1 MLDKIVESARY
12 LLDNFPEARECKDYL
27 DSRLNQESQELF
39 NFGYFPGIQ
48 NLSVLTDMVGE
59 DVLRKL
65 KLLYTKSIEDTM
77 GPRSY
82 PICYFEHHP
91 LIMPYRNPYGE
102 VVALVGRSLLND
114 EERTAQGIKS
124 KYKNTQETSA
134 FKKGNLLFGL
144 YENKKHILDQN
155 CVYIVEGQFDVIK
168 SVEMGFKNIV
178 ALGTNSMTAYQFS
191 VISRY
196 TDNIFLLL
204 DNDVSGEKGRKHIIS
219 KFGKLANIQ
228 NFYLPNPY
236 KDIDEYFTKTGE
248 ESVSF
253 VVRA

>member
-12 LLDNFPEARECKDYL
+12 LLDNFPDARECKDYIN
-27 DSRLNQESQELF
+27 SRLNQESQELF

-48 NLSVLTDMVGE
+48 NLNVLTDMVDE
-59 DVLRKL
+59 ENLRKL
-65 KLLYTKSIEDTM
+65 KFLYTKYIEDTM

-102 VVALVGRSLLND
+102 IVALVGRSLLND
-114 EERTAQGIKS
+114 DERAAQGIKS
-124 KYKNTQETSA
+124 KYKNTQETLA

-155 CVYIVEGQFDVIK
+155 CVYLVEGQFDVIK

-178 ALGTNSMTAYQFS
+178 ALGTNSMTPYQFS

-204 DNDVSGEKGRKHIIS
+204 DNDVSGENGRKLIVS
-219 KFGKLANIQ
+219 KFGKLANIE
-228 NFYLPNPY
+228 NFYLPYPY
-236 KDIDEYFTKTGE
+236 KDIDEYFTKTRE
-248 ESVSF
+248 EFVPF
-253 VVRA
+253 VVRV